1 VIRIIRRY
9 SCSAAL
15 NSYSRMSHVSAAQ
28 ASCTLAVSSNLDK
41 TGGSWW
47 NCMMSS
53 ELLANDITLG
63 GVRRSGEDD
72 GGEIGGLCGE

>member
-1 VIRIIRRY
+1 
-9 SCSAAL
+9 
-15 NSYSRMSHVSAAQ
+15 
-28 ASCTLAVSSNLDK
+28 
-41 TGGSWW
+41 
-47 NCMMSS
+47 MMSS